1 MSEQG
6 APVKARG
13 PRGTARF
20 VSACG
25 LVAFAVCALAIAA
38 RAQQAAPSVG
48 TAYAER
54 KPIAQSADFV
64 GRVAAVD
71 KVEIT
76 ARVTGYL
83 EKVLFK
89 EGDFVKQGD
98 PLYRIEQEPYKA
110 AVEQAEAALVRS
122 NAAKILTAV
131 QLKRAEELLALK
143 SGTEVT
149 RDQARA
155 ADEQAKGAILAD
167 QAALDL
173 AKINLGYTDIL
184 SPISGKISKTNIT
197 VGNVV
202 GPNSGPLTLVVSQD
216 PMYVTFPVSQRDL
229 LQLEQNGRKQEIN
242 SVKIK
247 LRFANGTI
255 YDQVGSVNFLDVSV
269 DRSTDTVLVRAT
281 MPNPAG
287 LLIDGQL
294 VTVMVVSGTPEEQVL
309 VPQAA
314 VIADQEGLYVFAV
327 EDGKAV
333 VKRIK
338 TGGVSGPN
346 VIVAD
351 GLKGGE
357 QIIVE
362 GLQSV
367 RPGQAVQASPVQ
379 SSLNPS

>member
-1 MSEQG
+1 MSGQG
-6 APVKARG
+6 GPVRARG
-13 PRGTARF
+13 TRSSASF
-20 VSACG
+20 VSAYG
-25 LVAFAVCALAIAA
+25 LAAFAVCALAIAA
-38 RAQQAAPSVG
+38 RAQQAVPSVG
-48 TAYAER
+48 TVYAER
-54 KPIAQSADFV
+54 KPIAQTADFV

-167 QAALDL
+167 QAALDI
-173 AKINLGYTDIL
+173 AKINLGYTDIF

-229 LQLEQNGRKQEIN
+229 LQLEQSGRQQDIN

-247 LRFANGTI
+247 LRFANGTV

-294 VTVMVVSGTPEEQVL
+294 VTVMVVSGTAEEQVL

-362 GLQSV
+362 GLQAV